1 MPQASKVFITGM
13 YYDRFD
19 PEGIAGSLYGVVYK
33 PGIPSESVNFDLCA
47 ISDNRSSEKN
57 RLTIKNHHPLRIT
70 KNVLILSG

>member
-1 MPQASKVFITGM
+1 MI
-13 YYDRFD
+13 
-19 PEGIAGSLYGVVYK
+19 GSIPKGSQEACMVLYYK
-33 PGIPSESVNFDLCA
+33 PGIPAESVNFDLCT